1 MEKWNHGKKDAGG
14 DRILSRRKNDLKGM
28 PGIVLIERV
37 KQDEARR
44 AIPKSAPGRRVGGR
58 VTFGRKEK
66 ILRRK

>member
-37 KQDEARR
+37 KQDEAR
-44 AIPKSAPGRRVGGR
+44 AIPKSAPGRGVGGR
-58 VTFGRKEK
+58 VTFSRKEK

>member
-37 KQDEARR
+37 KH
-44 AIPKSAPGRRVGGR
+44 KMKPGQSPNQPLAA
-58 VTFGRKEK
+58 E
-66 ILRRK
+66 